1 MVHVAVELIGPSV
14 LMCTVAMGATY
25 EAGISARLIRSQKL
39 GYIRLFLLTVNAGLN
54 QMQNVGVSPSAALRK
69 AFCALSRPPDP

>member
-39 GYIRLFLLTVNAGLN
+39 GYIGQFLLTVNAGLN
-54 QMQNVGVSPSAALRK
+54 QMQNVGGLPSATLRK
-69 AFCALSRPPDP
+69 AFRDIARLLDT